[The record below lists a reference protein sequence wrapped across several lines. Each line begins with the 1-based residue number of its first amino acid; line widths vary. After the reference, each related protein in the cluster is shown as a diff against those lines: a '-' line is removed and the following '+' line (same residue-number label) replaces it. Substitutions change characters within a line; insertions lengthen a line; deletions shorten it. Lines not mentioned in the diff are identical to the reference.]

1 MRLLIQRVSRAS
13 VTVDGEVVGRIGR
26 GFLVLAGFRKGDEE
40 AAIVKLAQKCLNLR
54 VFEDDEGRMNRSLA
68 DVDGELLVVSQF
80 TLYADCRK
88 GRRPGFDQAMPPEEA
103 ERFYELLL
111 NELKASGL
119 IVRKGIFGAKMIIDL
134 ANDGPVTILLD
145 DDEI

>member
-13 VTVDGEVVGRIGR
+13 VTVDGEVIGRIGR
-26 GFLVLAGFRKGDEE
+26 GFLVLAGFRKGDREE
-40 AAIVKLAQKCLNLR
+40 AIVKLAQKCLNLR

-68 DVDGELLVVSQF
+68 DVGGELLVISQF

-111 NELKASGL
+111 NELKKSGL
-119 IVRKGIFGAKMIIDL
+119 NVGKGVFGAKMTIDL

>member
-13 VTVDGEVVGRIGR
+13 VTFDGEAVGRIGR

-40 AAIVKLAQKCLNLR
+40 AAIARLAQKCLNLR

-68 DVDGELLVVSQF
+68 DVGGELLVVSQF

-88 GRRPGFDQAMPPEEA
+88 GRRPGFDRTMPPEDA

-111 NELKASGL
+111 NELRRSGL
-119 IVRKGIFGAKMIIDL
+119 NVQKGTFGARMMIDL
-134 ANDGPVTILLD
+134 TNDGPVTILLD
-145 DDEI
+145 DEEI